1 MAKQPPERKNRKAEI
16 VRCFGELVAEH
27 GYDNVSLRDVAEQLD
42 MSKGTILHHFR
53 SKDRLLER
61 VHADYM
67 ERRLAEAHTMLAR
80 LESAPEQLAGL
91 IYQLMCAEHDDRS
104 ATVAFA
110 REIMR
115 FASEEVMS
123 DVRRMRDEYS
133 DLVNAVVQRGMDEG
147 QFVQA
152 DAAIVTLQIFGMCNW
167 SWTWYRPN
175 GSWSAEDIART
186 FTKVILGGLARGD
199 ASELSEEVGEAV
211 RATMTEHAPKPVAAR

>member
-1 MAKQPPERKNRKAEI
+1 MAKPPPERKNRKAEI

-67 ERRLAEAHTMLAR
+67 ERRLAEAHTLLAR
-80 LESAPEQLAGL
+80 LESAPEQLASL
-91 IYQLMCAEHDDRS
+91 IYQLMCAEHDDHS

-115 FASEEVMS
+115 FASDEVMS

-186 FTKVILGGLARGD
+186 FTKVILGGLARSD
-199 ASELSEEVGEAV
+199 ATELSEEVVEAV